1 VNTQFMDQFPGILNG
16 RFPDITGSLTERF
29 LRAVSEF
36 LEPLLILFA
45 GPSHGII
52 PLKA

>member
-1 VNTQFMDQFPGILNG
+1 MDQFPGILNG
-16 RFPDITGSLTERF
+16 RFPEIIGPLPERF
-29 LRAVSEF
+29 LRAVSKF
-36 LEPLLILFA
+36 FEPLLILFA